1 MIINQSFDLQFYKS
15 NHIHL
20 WSKLINKLI
29 KYNIMTENKT
39 SKMNLEQERKIAE
52 LQERVN
58 RLENLCYAAKEVLN
72 LEEAANFLGIAKSTL
87 YKMTH
92 LNQLPYFKPSG
103 KLIFFEKKKLIEWVR
118 GAKSMSVEEI
128 KEEAAAKIQE
138 MNERQ

>member
-1 MIINQSFDLQFYKS
+1 M
-15 NHIHL
+15 
-20 WSKLINKLI
+20 WSKLINKFI

-92 LNQLPYFKPSG
+92 LNQLPYFKPAG
-103 KLIFFEKKKLIEWVR
+103 KLIFFEKKKLIEWVH
-118 GAKSMSVEEI
+118 GAKSKSVDEI

>member
-1 MIINQSFDLQFYKS
+1 M
-15 NHIHL
+15 
-20 WSKLINKLI
+20 INKAI
-29 KYNIMTENKT
+29 KYNDYDGKQKLKNEPRTGAQDCGT
-39 SKMNLEQERKIAE
+39 PRTGEQTGEP
-52 LQERVN
+52 L
-58 RLENLCYAAKEVLN
+58 LCGQGNIEFRGSG
-72 LEEAANFLGIAKSTL
+72 NFLGIAKSTL

-128 KEEAAAKIQE
+128 KEEAAAKIME

>member
-1 MIINQSFDLQFYKS
+1 MRP
-15 NHIHL
+15 
-20 WSKLINKLI
+20 KLINKAI
-29 KYNIMTENKT
+29 KYNDYDGKQKLKNEPRTGAQDCGT
-39 SKMNLEQERKIAE
+39 PRTGEQT
-52 LQERVN
+52 
-58 RLENLCYAAKEVLN
+58 ENLCYAAKEILN
-72 LEEAANFLGIAKSTL
+72 LEEAATFLGIAKSTL

-128 KEEAAAKIQE
+128 KEEAAAKIME

>member
-1 MIINQSFDLQFYKS
+1 
-15 NHIHL
+15 
-20 WSKLINKLI
+20 
-29 KYNIMTENKT
+29 MTENKN
-39 SKMNLEQERKIAE
+39 SKMNLEQERRIAE

-58 RLENLCYAAKEVLN
+58 RLENLCYAAKEILN
-72 LEEAANFLGIAKSTL
+72 LEEAATFLGIAKSTL

-128 KEEAAAKIQE
+128 KEEAAPVCSMFLVCSILF
-138 MNERQ
+138 